1 MIRRRKIEAG
11 WYLLSDFATYAL
23 AFLCVALLWQD
34 TLANM
39 GRSMP
44 PLQWPFLL
52 AGTLIIIIGHA
63 LNGAYESLYNKSRWN
78 EMVHV
83 LLASVPATA
92 MILFIGTEDLLSLS
106 RAVILTRLPLMLG
119 CLTLLPAIARLL
131 ILGRVKRQLAEGL
144 ISFDTLVIGDS
155 PALREACRE
164 VVASARWTGHR
175 LAGYLSPDG
184 MKINGI
190 SEALCLGSLGD
201 VERIIAERDIR
212 VVVLSLEH
220 KQASGADRLLQI
232 LSGIDVQLKMVPGT
246 LDILSGSVRTSNV
259 LGTAFIDI
267 RTDLLPAWQQHAKRA
282 IDIILSSAGLILLF
296 PLLIFAAIRVRLSSP
311 GPVLFAQERVGYKG
325 KRFMIYKFRSM
336 HQGSEPEGPKLSFPG
351 DPRVTPW
358 GRIMRKWRIDE
369 LPQLWNVIR
378 GDMSLVGP
386 RPERAYYVERLVGI
400 EPFYAYLTK
409 VKPGIT
415 SWGMVKYGY
424 AEDLEQMAERMKYD
438 LVYLEN
444 ISLALDL
451 KIMVHTIRII
461 LLGKGV

>member
-1 MIRRRKIEAG
+1 MTRRRKIEAG
-11 WYLLSDFATYAL
+11 WYLLSDFTTYAL
-23 AFLCVALLWQD
+23 AFLCAALQWRHALSDMSGVA
-34 TLANM
+34 
-39 GRSMP
+39 P
-44 PLQWPFLL
+44 PLQWPPLL
-52 AGTLIIIIGHA
+52 ACTLILIFGHA

-78 EMVHV
+78 ETVHV
-83 LLASVPATA
+83 LLASVPAAA
-92 MILFIGTEDLLSLS
+92 MILFMGTEDWRPESLP
-106 RAVILTRLPLMLG
+106 AVLAGLPLMLG
-119 CLTLLPAIARLL
+119 YLALIPAFGRLL

-164 VVASARWTGHR
+164 VIASGRWTGHR
-175 LAGYLSPDG
+175 LAGYLAPEG
-184 MKINGI
+184 MEIRGMR
-190 SEALCLGSLGD
+190 ETPRLGGLGD
-201 VERIIAERDIR
+201 VERIIPERDIR

-232 LSGIDVQLKMVPGT
+232 LSGMDVQLKMVPGT

-282 IDIILSSAGLILLF
+282 IDIMLSATGLILLL
-296 PLLIFAAIRVRLSSP
+296 PLLVFAAIRVRLSSP
-311 GPVLFAQERVGYKG
+311 GPILFAQERVGYKG

-336 HQGSEPEGPKLSFPG
+336 HLGSEPGGPQLSFPG

-386 RPERAYYVERLVGI
+386 RPERAYYIERLVEM

-424 AEDLEQMAERMKYD
+424 AEDVEQMAERMKYD

-461 LLGKGV
+461 ILGKGV